1 MSLNFLAE
9 TVAPRQAAS
18 RAEDPEV
25 RLPECPH
32 SRCSGPLPC
41 GPCLILGTQLGWL
54 PAILHPSTD
63 RSRPGLTREAS
74 TSAPPLAYQ
83 CPALGAHVDGA
94 CQHPNSLPQPTMQQ
108 GRVYTVLEVPGIQA
122 SCSGEGMR
130 LGALQETGRQRC
142 AHPVRVPRSPGRR
155 PPNCL
160 SQPTVCQVFSQQT
173 LPLICMTSPTP
184 FTEANTEPQRV
195 ETREAASPHT
205 HTHSLR
211 RLRPHFQATT
221 QRARSAGAPGRPRPA
236 APDPGPRPPG
246 YSPPA
251 LTSLGRTSTAAAAH
265 GREDPEELAEARG
278 PVLQGAGRAGP
289 PRVPG
294 SSERGARAGA
304 QGRQRGP
311 RRAVGSISGRGGRG
325 PGAGTQMTVRGAG
338 TAAAR
343 GVRRRILARAGLGL
357 GHEPAGR
364 GGALVRR
371 AHAAALTWPPPGGRQ
386 RSCSCQEGL
395 QAPARKAR

>member
-195 ETREAASPHT
+195 ETREAASPPTHT
-205 HTHSLR
+205 HTLCAASDPTSKPLHNALEAPVHRGAQGLQR
-211 RLRPHFQATT
+211 RIPVPVRLATRRPHLPPSGGQALQPLLTAAKI
-221 QRARSAGAPGRPRPA
+221 QRSWQRLAARCSRVQGGRAPRECRGAASGA
-236 APDPGPRPPG
+236 HG
-246 YSPPA
+246 PA
-251 LTSLGRTSTAAAAH
+251 L
-265 GREDPEELAEARG
+265 RG
-278 PVLQGAGRAGP
+278 GSGGRAG
-289 PRVPG
+289 R
-294 SSERGARAGA
+294 SDRSRGVGDAG
-304 QGRQRGP
+304 QGRE
-311 RRAVGSISGRGGRG
+311 RR
-325 PGAGTQMTVRGAG
+325 
-338 TAAAR
+338 
-343 GVRRRILARAGLGL
+343 
-357 GHEPAGR
+357 
-364 GGALVRR
+364 
-371 AHAAALTWPPPGGRQ
+371 
-386 RSCSCQEGL
+386 
-395 QAPARKAR
+395 